1 MGNSKHTKEEMENK
15 PTKKQV
21 RKAFYKADKD
31 GNGKLTAK
39 EFKAAVLALCQ
50 NDKERKLFEKDLDK
64 NTLDMMVS
72 CLDANGDSMVSL
84 EELFIILDCDTEG
97 NEKQVLVNMIRSA
110 DKDNKDFQILIMM
123 ADLDGDR
130 KLSID
135 EVARFFT
142 DGPKKKDP
150 KEEMRNMFRMCD
162 VDGNGY
168 ITKKEIVKFMKLMD
182 IVTDENDPM
191 MARYINQMMAN
202 ADKDKNGKLNYREF
216 CRVVNTM

>member
-72 CLDANGDSMVSL
+72 CLDANGDNMVSL

-110 DKDNKDFQILIMM
+110 DKD
-123 ADLDGDR
+123 R

-150 KEEMRNMFRMCD
+150 KEEMRNMF
-162 VDGNGY
+162 
-168 ITKKEIVKFMKLMD
+168 
-182 IVTDENDPM
+182 
-191 MARYINQMMAN
+191 
-202 ADKDKNGKLNYREF
+202 
-216 CRVVNTM
+216 